1 MSHTKKSLAHKKRVL
16 EKQKAF
22 LREMNERLDHQAGYS
37 SEGEPLISTTKVINR
52 KKRDLPGGR

>member
-1 MSHTKKSLAHKKRVL
+1 MSYLKKSIDHRKKVL

>member
-22 LREMNERLDHQAGYS
+22 LREMGERLDHRAGYLP
-37 SEGEPLISTTKVINR
+37 EGVPLISTTKVINR